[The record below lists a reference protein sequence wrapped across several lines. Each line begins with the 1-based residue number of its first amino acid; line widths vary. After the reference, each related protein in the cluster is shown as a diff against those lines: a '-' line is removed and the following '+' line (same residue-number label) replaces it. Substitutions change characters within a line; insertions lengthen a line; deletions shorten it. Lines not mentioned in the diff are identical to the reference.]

1 MLVTKQF
8 WSPLADA
15 DYMDKNTEIQCFKLC
30 FKEESKPCRF
40 GTMFKKP
47 IKKTLASY
55 VGEHHM
61 LVISTAYKGMMTD
74 RVSTPGQHLAGVPV
88 ENVLLKQMEVCHDH
102 LYSARHLVLI

>member
-1 MLVTKQF
+1 M
-8 WSPLADA
+8 ADA

-30 FKEESKPCRF
+30 LKEESKPCRF

-47 IKKTLASY
+47 IMKTLASY
-55 VGEHHM
+55 VGEQHM

-88 ENVLLKQMEVCHDH
+88 ENVLLKQMEVCHDR